1 MRQPRTSNNQT
12 ELLSIVQ
19 SIQRHLEST
28 RKQQNRITPAVARTL
43 AMKIDNSIRKN
54 GSSAISSNSISTKID
69 YIARM
74 LMGVSSANLMNLS
87 VSNKGGLLAKATLLK
102 GIMSE
107 EHLNSLVTYLNLLID
122 AQTPISF
129 QNHMIMND
137 LYGSLI
143 REYPSMRSL
152 WTPAPVKSWSSPV
165 RESLILMC
173 LLSYPVIWELD
184 EILWDQIECS
194 DWSQPAPSTQ
204 APQISPW
211 RDVWEE

>member
-19 SIQRHLEST
+19 SIQRHLESN
-28 RKQQNRITPAVARTL
+28 RKQQNRITPAIARTL

-54 GSSAISSNSISTKID
+54 GSSAISSDSLSTKID

-107 EHLNSLVTYLNLLID
+107 EHLKSLVTYLNLLID
-122 AQTPISF
+122 AQTPISL

-137 LYGSLI
+137 LYGSLT
-143 REYPSMRSL
+143 REYPPMRSL
-152 WTPAPVKSWSSPV
+152 
-165 RESLILMC
+165 
-173 LLSYPVIWELD
+173 
-184 EILWDQIECS
+184 
-194 DWSQPAPSTQ
+194 
-204 APQISPW
+204 
-211 RDVWEE
+211 

>member
-28 RKQQNRITPAVARTL
+28 RKQQNRITPAIARTL

-107 EHLNSLVTYLNLLID
+107 EKLKTFTTYLRILRH
-122 AQTPISF
+122 ASEPVSF
-129 QNHMIMND
+129 QNHMIVND
-137 LYGSLI
+137 LYASLT
-143 REYPSMRSL
+143 REDQSIRSL
-152 WTPAPVKSWSSPV
+152 
-165 RESLILMC
+165 
-173 LLSYPVIWELD
+173 
-184 EILWDQIECS
+184 
-194 DWSQPAPSTQ
+194 
-204 APQISPW
+204 
-211 RDVWEE
+211 

>member
-1 MRQPRTSNNQT
+1 MRQTRTSNNQT

-28 RKQQNRITPAVARTL
+28 RKQQNRITPAIARTL

-107 EHLNSLVTYLNLLID
+107 EKLNAFTTYLSLLRHIS
-122 AQTPISF
+122 APVSF
-129 QNHMIMND
+129 QNHMIVND
-137 LYGSLI
+137 IYSSLTGDNS
-143 REYPSMRSL
+143 SMRS
-152 WTPAPVKSWSSPV
+152 
-165 RESLILMC
+165 I
-173 LLSYPVIWELD
+173 
-184 EILWDQIECS
+184 
-194 DWSQPAPSTQ
+194 
-204 APQISPW
+204 
-211 RDVWEE
+211 

>member
-28 RKQQNRITPAVARTL
+28 RKQQNRITPAVARTF

-54 GSSAISSNSISTKID
+54 GSSAISSNSLSTKID

-87 VSNKGGLLAKATLLK
+87 VSNKGGLLAKGTLLK

-107 EHLNSLVTYLNLLID
+107 EHLNTLMTYFNLLID
-122 AQTPISF
+122 TPTPISF
-129 QNHMIMND
+129 QNHMIVND
-137 LYGSLI
+137 LY
-143 REYPSMRSL
+143 
-152 WTPAPVKSWSSPV
+152 
-165 RESLILMC
+165 ESL
-173 LLSYPVIWELD
+173 
-184 EILWDQIECS
+184 
-194 DWSQPAPSTQ
+194 T
-204 APQISPW
+204 
-211 RDVWEE
+211 RDNASLRPL

>member
-19 SIQRHLEST
+19 SIQRHLVSN
-28 RKQQNRITPAVARTL
+28 RKQQNRFTPAIARTL

-107 EHLNSLVTYLNLLID
+107 EKLNAFTAYLNLLIN
-122 AQTPISF
+122 TPTPLSF
-129 QNHMIMND
+129 QNHMIVND
-137 LYGSLI
+137 LYSLLTDDN
-143 REYPSMRSL
+143 PSLRTLWALLPVRSR
-152 WTPAPVKSWSSPV
+152 SSPV
-165 RESLILMC
+165 RKSTLLIC
-173 LLSYPVIWELD
+173 LLSYPVIWESD
-184 EILWDQIECS
+184 EVLWDQIECC
-194 DWSQPAPSTQ
+194 DWSQPAPST
-204 APQISPW
+204 
-211 RDVWEE
+211 

>member
-1 MRQPRTSNNQT
+1 MKHSRTSNNQT

-28 RKQQNRITPAVARTL
+28 RKQQNRITPAIARTF

-87 VSNKGGLLAKATLLK
+87 VSNKGGLLAKGTLLK

-107 EHLNSLVTYLNLLID
+107 EKLNAFTTYLSILRYTSEPL
-122 AQTPISF
+122 SF
-129 QNHMIMND
+129 HNHMIVND
-137 LYGSLI
+137 LFSSLTGDNS
-143 REYPSMRSL
+143 SMR
-152 WTPAPVKSWSSPV
+152 
-165 RESLILMC
+165 
-173 LLSYPVIWELD
+173 
-184 EILWDQIECS
+184 
-194 DWSQPAPSTQ
+194 
-204 APQISPW
+204 
-211 RDVWEE
+211 

>member
-1 MRQPRTSNNQT
+1 MRHSRTSNNQT

-19 SIQRHLEST
+19 SIQRHLESN
-28 RKQQNRITPAVARTL
+28 RKQQNRITPAIARTL

-54 GSSAISSNSISTKID
+54 GSSAISSNSLSTKID

-107 EHLNSLVTYLNLLID
+107 EHLKSLLTYLNLLID
-122 AQTPISF
+122 AQTPISI

-137 LYGSLI
+137 LYGSLT
-143 REYPSMRSL
+143 REYPSMRAL
-152 WTPAPVKSWSSPV
+152 
-165 RESLILMC
+165 
-173 LLSYPVIWELD
+173 
-184 EILWDQIECS
+184 
-194 DWSQPAPSTQ
+194 
-204 APQISPW
+204 
-211 RDVWEE
+211 

>member
-19 SIQRHLEST
+19 SIQRHLVSN
-28 RKQQNRITPAVARTL
+28 RKQQNRFTPAIARTL

-107 EHLNSLVTYLNLLID
+107 EKLNAFTAYLNLLIN
-122 AQTPISF
+122 TPTPLSF
-129 QNHMIMND
+129 QNHMIVND
-137 LYGSLI
+137 LYSLLTDDN
-143 REYPSMRSL
+143 PSLRTL
-152 WTPAPVKSWSSPV
+152 
-165 RESLILMC
+165 
-173 LLSYPVIWELD
+173 
-184 EILWDQIECS
+184 
-194 DWSQPAPSTQ
+194 
-204 APQISPW
+204 
-211 RDVWEE
+211 

>member
-19 SIQRHLEST
+19 SIQRHLESN
-28 RKQQNRITPAVARTL
+28 RKQQNRITPAIARTL

-102 GIMSE
+102 GIVRRAIELSHDPFETFDRYSHTRLISE
-107 EHLNSLVTYLNLLID
+107 SYD
-122 AQTPISF
+122 
-129 QNHMIMND
+129 
-137 LYGSLI
+137 
-143 REYPSMRSL
+143 RE
-152 WTPAPVKSWSSPV
+152 
-165 RESLILMC
+165 
-173 LLSYPVIWELD
+173 
-184 EILWDQIECS
+184 
-194 DWSQPAPSTQ
+194 
-204 APQISPW
+204 
-211 RDVWEE
+211 

>member
-1 MRQPRTSNNQT
+1 MRQTRTSNNQT

-19 SIQRHLEST
+19 SIQRHLESN

-107 EHLNSLVTYLNLLID
+107 EHLNSLVTYLKLLID
-122 AQTPISF
+122 AHTPISF

-152 WTPAPVKSWSSPV
+152 
-165 RESLILMC
+165 
-173 LLSYPVIWELD
+173 
-184 EILWDQIECS
+184 
-194 DWSQPAPSTQ
+194 
-204 APQISPW
+204 
-211 RDVWEE
+211 

>member
-1 MRQPRTSNNQT
+1 MRQHRTSNNQT

-28 RKQQNRITPAVARTL
+28 RKQQNRITPAIARTL

-54 GSSAISSNSISTKID
+54 GSSAISSNSIRTKID

-107 EHLNSLVTYLNLLID
+107 EQLSSLTNHLNLLID
-122 AQTPISF
+122 ADTPVSF
-129 QNHMIMND
+129 QNHMIVND
-137 LYGSLI
+137 LYASLTLEDSSI
-143 REYPSMRSL
+143 RSL
-152 WTPAPVKSWSSPV
+152 
-165 RESLILMC
+165 
-173 LLSYPVIWELD
+173 
-184 EILWDQIECS
+184 
-194 DWSQPAPSTQ
+194 
-204 APQISPW
+204 
-211 RDVWEE
+211 

>member
-1 MRQPRTSNNQT
+1 MRQTRTSNNQT

-28 RKQQNRITPAVARTL
+28 RKQQNTITPAIARTL
-43 AMKIDNSIRKN
+43 SMKIDNSIRKN

-107 EHLNSLVTYLNLLID
+107 EKMNAFTTYLSLLRHTS
-122 AQTPISF
+122 APVTF
-129 QNHMIMND
+129 QNHMIIND
-137 LYGSLI
+137 LYSSLTEDNPSI
-143 REYPSMRSL
+143 RTL
-152 WTPAPVKSWSSPV
+152 
-165 RESLILMC
+165 
-173 LLSYPVIWELD
+173 
-184 EILWDQIECS
+184 
-194 DWSQPAPSTQ
+194 
-204 APQISPW
+204 
-211 RDVWEE
+211 

>member
-28 RKQQNRITPAVARTL
+28 RKQQNRITPAIARTF

-54 GSSAISSNSISTKID
+54 GSSAISSNSLSTKID

-107 EHLNSLVTYLNLLID
+107 EHLNSLTTYLSLLRD
-122 AQTPISF
+122 TPAPVTF
-129 QNHMIMND
+129 QNHMIVND
-137 LYGSLI
+137 LY
-143 REYPSMRSL
+143 
-152 WTPAPVKSWSSPV
+152 
-165 RESLILMC
+165 ESLTQDNTNQR
-173 LLSYPVIWELD
+173 LS
-184 EILWDQIECS
+184 
-194 DWSQPAPSTQ
+194 
-204 APQISPW
+204 
-211 RDVWEE
+211 